1 MALSNAMLQGKLK
14 GTQCSETVKS
24 RVSTIIIIMICMKL
38 RFSSCSRAKAG
49 RWGHKALPKHSPAVN
64 WQHRR
69 TFPIRWLWLLKEK
82 PTTIWYFSKGVNDK

>member
-24 RVSTIIIIMICMKL
+24 RVSIIIIIMICMKL

-49 RWGHKALPKHSPAVN
+49 RWGLQGSAKVQPCCQLATPESFSHEVATVTEREANH
-64 WQHRR
+64 
-69 TFPIRWLWLLKEK
+69 
-82 PTTIWYFSKGVNDK
+82 YFGF

>member
-24 RVSTIIIIMICMKL
+24 RVSIIIIIMICMKL
-38 RFSSCSRAKAG
+38 RFSSCLRAKAG
-49 RWGHKALPKHSPAVN
+49 RWGHKALPKYSPAVN

-69 TFPIRWLWLLKEK
+69 A
-82 PTTIWYFSKGVNDK
+82 FSQKVATVTEREANHYLGF